1 MTLANAMTGLCSP
14 GKHCILYLDKRDWF
28 HSTILR
34 GLCVWATLH
43 AYLDPK
49 HVSWNNDMQLKVTAK
64 GCRVVINTFLLWS
77 VQWNCCYR
85 EIDKVTIHLQVI
97 TFLLCFN
104 AFLSLNHISQ
114 RRAHTV
120 YELSK
125 FIVTHSRKYS
135 SLSAWQSTFLH
146 LPLQQNSK
154 FSTDLKVW
162 AALAWLLLL

>member
-1 MTLANAMTGLCSP
+1 
-14 GKHCILYLDKRDWF
+14 
-28 HSTILR
+28 
-34 GLCVWATLH
+34 
-43 AYLDPK
+43 
-49 HVSWNNDMQLKVTAK
+49 MQLKVTAK

-125 FIVTHSRKYS
+125 FIVTHSRKIFITVCMTVNIFAS
-135 SLSAWQSTFLH
+135 PPTAK
-146 LPLQQNSK
+146 QQIQHRTKSM
-154 FSTDLKVW
+154 SCSCLTA
-162 AALAWLLLL
+162 AALMRL